1 MSSDNMYYVT
11 DRLQLT
17 IAELE
22 AQAIVNEE
30 EVTFLKGK
38 LLLLL
43 LLDEEIDRFTHAEYF
58 RLKREEGLL
67 PSQASRQMRKNR
79 RYLDERWDEVVKE
92 LGDRA

>member
-1 MSSDNMYYVT
+1 MEDTMYYIT
-11 DRLQLT
+11 DRLRIT

-22 AQAIVNEE
+22 AQAIVDVT
-30 EVTFLKGK
+30 EVAFLKGK

-43 LLDEEIDRFTHAEYF
+43 LLDEEIDRFTHAEYK
-58 RLKREEGLL
+58 RLKKEEGLL

>member
-1 MSSDNMYYVT
+1 MEDNMYYIT
-11 DRLQLT
+11 DALSVK

-22 AQAIVNEE
+22 AQPIVDEE
-30 EVTFLKGK
+30 KVAFLKGK

-43 LLDEEIDRFTHAEYF
+43 LIDEEIDRFTHAEYF

-79 RYLDERWDEVVKE
+79 KFLDNRWDEVVAE

>member
-1 MSSDNMYYVT
+1 MQDTMYYIT
-11 DRLQLT
+11 DRLKIT

-22 AQAIVNEE
+22 AQAVVDTE

-43 LLDEEIDRFTHAEYF
+43 LLDEEIDRFTHAEYK
-58 RLKREEGLL
+58 RLKAEEGLL

-79 RYLDERWDEVVKE
+79 KFLDNRWDEVVKE